1 MISYNNSAP
10 NAVNNVGQFGATEGS
25 IGAYKSAA
33 EYAADSKYW
42 AMLSQKNYNN
52 IGEILK
58 EVERLYTE
66 GNLLKEDIEQLK
78 SDFENQNQILLG
90 LIQQTGEAVDD
101 TNTAISDANAAT
113 DRANQAVQDVLTQL
127 DKISNMS
134 VVATTLPPGAPATGS
149 FDNSTGVFSFGIPEG
164 QPGKD
169 GKDGTDGTISDIGD
183 VAISTP
189 VSDDYGFFVDK
200 DDGGLYRTPMSE
212 IAKLVP
218 AVISFNGRTGPVV
231 PAAGDY
237 TVSQVTGAAAS
248 GVNSDI
254 NEIRG
259 LTTALSV
266 AQGGTGSK
274 DVDGARTNLSAMF
287 ESKSRIPDTTN
298 LNELDGTKAGF
309 YYQSISS
316 YVTTGMNYPVNN
328 IAGALLV
335 VKTGANS
342 IYSCKQ
348 VYSLYDNPNVTYSRV
363 LNAVAGPTSPWS
375 AWKRH
380 IFTERV
386 EEGASATFMYSAY
399 SPDAPRLQVGTT
411 GLWGCHNGANWVPLA
426 LAQGGTGATTAAGA
440 RANLNLDRFGA
451 IGSETQMFSP
461 SGSKKIIITN
471 DKWGAYDIAAAKY
484 LPLGIDQGGTG
495 GGTADA
501 ARMSL
506 VAAKSGANSDI
517 TSMTNKVTFTQAPVI
532 PDAVA
537 NNEPVSLGQLS
548 NTSNAAQGDA
558 LIGVKAPFTG
568 AAART
573 QHDINAQFSSILDF
587 LGDKYDGTTDAAG
600 SFIAA
605 NTLLPKSREIL
616 VPSGTY
622 LLNSDVDCSG
632 RRLIFEEPV
641 TFTGTGKFYR
651 AIVNRIMTD
660 GTTRVSQWAKPGTTE
675 YMTSSAVFG
684 DNGATATGIQI
695 GGAVPYN
702 GKDGVMMFTDGSSGW
717 LGVRA
722 SKWPHPTEMAIYP
735 SSKAGACQT
744 ISGSNAVKILSGAS
758 ITSEAIGKPVSIFNV
773 VYTVASITADGF
785 TVKNINGTPVTWGS
799 TATHSYILC
808 YYHGSGVCSVSGTTV
823 TRISGDPFVIPDAA
837 VPQTMTINGTD
848 YRVVSF
854 TDPQHVTLSSAPGDS
869 ASTEYKFWGTVNNLN
884 TALRIHRLNAA
895 GFEENISLIANN
907 AGYFALHAAAGNPA
921 NEQYPLYIG
930 SGWEDNGQMRKS
942 IISAANGDVTLGG
955 NYGNGPLYVPY
966 NQTAGHAQVMVDNR
980 DGNATVTVSGGPSNA
995 SLSIKAKDSGR
1006 VVFHSD
1012 VSVNATLYPH
1022 VDNVYSCGRSGN
1034 RWSQIWASN
1043 ATIQTSDG
1051 TTKTEVQGSNL
1062 STDFILGLNPVS
1074 YKNIVGGNVVEE
1086 IEDGVEEIER
1096 QVVEKVITSEE
1107 VHDRVVDGDEVYYVR
1122 KFVDKEV
1129 ERPVFHEVDLRD
1141 ELGNVI
1147 GTIKTPLMEKVT
1159 VPKTRQVIT
1168 EVPGKRTHYGF
1179 IAQEVKDLVDKLG
1192 ISDFGGYVE
1201 GEDGKLGLRYGEFIS
1216 PIVSC
1221 LQDIIK
1227 RLELLEKE

>member
-42 AMLSQKNYNN
+42 AMLSQKNYNS
-52 IGEILK
+52 IDEILK
-58 EVERLYTE
+58 EVERLYAE
-66 GNLLKEDIEQLK
+66 GSLLKEDIEQLK
-78 SDFENQNQILLG
+78 FDFENQNQMLLG
-90 LIQQTGEAVDD
+90 LIQQTVEAVDN
-101 TNTAISDANAAT
+101 TNTAIGEANAAT

-127 DKISNMS
+127 DKVSNMS

-169 GKDGTDGTISDIGD
+169 GTDGTISDIGD

-189 VSDDYGFFVDK
+189 VADDYGFFVDK
-200 DDGGLYRTPMSE
+200 DNGGLYRTPMSE

-218 AVISFNGRTGPVV
+218 AVVSFNGRTGPVI

-248 GVNSDI
+248 GVNNDI
-254 NEIRG
+254 NQIRG

-266 AQGGTGSK
+266 AQGGTGAK
-274 DVDGARTNLSAMF
+274 DAANARINLSVDRLTQLTSGETQLRNGTGSAFLYVNKDGDTWGCYSSTGTGPIALKVNQGGTGARDAAGARTNLGLGPISTL
-287 ESKSRIPDTTN
+287 DTVP
-298 LNELDGTKAGF
+298 
-309 YYQSISS
+309 I
-316 YVTTGMNYPVNN
+316 VN
-328 IAGALLV
+328 GG
-335 VKTGANS
+335 TGATTVVSARENLGVNRVIQGGS
-342 IYSCKQ
+342 YSDFLTANG
-348 VYSLYDNPNVTYSRV
+348 SN
-363 LNAVAGPTSPWS
+363 
-375 AWKRH
+375 
-380 IFTERV
+380 
-386 EEGASATFMYSAY
+386 
-399 SPDAPRLQVGTT
+399 RLRIQD
-411 GLWGCHNGANWVPLA
+411 NGAWGSSTGTGWIPLGVG
-426 LAQGGTGATTAAGA
+426 QGGTGAT
-440 RANLNLDRFGA
+440 
-451 IGSETQMFSP
+451 
-461 SGSKKIIITN
+461 
-471 DKWGAYDIAAAKY
+471 
-484 LPLGIDQGGTG
+484 
-495 GGTADA
+495 TADA

-517 TSMTNKVTFTQAPVI
+517 TSMTNKVTFTQSPVI

-537 NNEPVSLGQLS
+537 NNEPVALGQLSTETALLETKINEAKDAAAAANTNADSRVPTAQLS
-548 NTSNAAQGDA
+548 NTSNVAQGDA
-558 LIGVKAPFTG
+558 LIGVKAPFAG

-587 LGDKYDGTTDAAG
+587 LGDKYNGTTDAAS
-600 SFIAA
+600 SFISA
-605 NTLLPKSREIL
+605 NTLLPKSREII

-622 LLNSDVDCSG
+622 LLNSNVECYG
-632 RRLIFEEPV
+632 RRFVFEEPV
-641 TFTGTGKFYR
+641 TFTGAGKFYG
-651 AIVNRIMTD
+651 AIVNRIMSD
-660 GTTRVSQWAKPGTTE
+660 GTTKVSQWAKPGTTE
-675 YMTSSAVFG
+675 RMTTSAVFG
-684 DNGATATGIQI
+684 DNGVTSTGIQI

-702 GKDGVMMFTDGSSGW
+702 GADGIRMFTDGSSGW

-735 SSKAGACQT
+735 SSKSGSCQT

-758 ITSEAIGKPVSIFNV
+758 ITSEAIGKPIAIYDAL
-773 VYTVASITADGF
+773 YTVASVTADGF
-785 TVKNINGTPVTWGS
+785 TVKNINGSPVTWGS
-799 TATHSYILC
+799 NATHSYSLC

-823 TRISGDPFVIPDAA
+823 TRISGDPFVIPDAS
-837 VPQTMTINGTD
+837 VPQTMTINGVD
-848 YRVVSF
+848 YRVVAF

-884 TALRIHRLNAA
+884 SALRVHRINDA

-907 AGYFALHAAAGNPA
+907 SGYYALHAAASNPA

-930 SGWEDNGQMRKS
+930 SGWEDNGQMRRS

-966 NQTAGHAQVMVDNR
+966 SQTSNPQIMLDNR
-980 DGNATVTVSGGPSNA
+980 NGNATVTVSGGSTPDA
-995 SLSIKAKDSGR
+995 SLTIKSKGAGK
-1006 VVFHSD
+1006 VVFHSE
-1012 VSVNATLYPH
+1012 VGVNAAMYPY
-1022 VDNVYSCGRSGN
+1022 VDNIYSCGKSGN
-1034 RWSQIWASN
+1034 RWSQIWSSN

-1074 YKNIVGGNVVEE
+1074 YKNIVGGNIVEE

-1096 QVVEKVITSEE
+1096 QVVEKVVSTEE
-1107 VHDRVVDGDEVYYVR
+1107 VHERVVDGDEVYYVR

-1227 RLELLEKE
+1227 RLELLEKK

>member
-42 AMLSQKNYNN
+42 AMLSQKNYNS
-52 IGEILK
+52 IDEILK
-58 EVERLYTE
+58 EVERLHTE

-78 SDFENQNQILLG
+78 YDFENQNQMLLG
-90 LIQQTGEAVDD
+90 LIQQTGEAIDS
-101 TNTAISDANAAT
+101 TNTAIGEADAAT

-149 FDNSTGVFSFGIPEG
+149 FDSSTGVFSFGIPEG

-189 VSDDYGFFVDK
+189 VADDYGFFVDK
-200 DDGGLYRTPMSE
+200 DSGGLYRTPMSE
-212 IAKLVP
+212 IANLVP
-218 AVISFNGRTGPVV
+218 AVASFNGRVGQVV

-248 GVNSDI
+248 GVNNDI
-254 NEIRG
+254 NQIKG

-266 AQGGTGSK
+266 AQGGTGAK
-274 DVDGARTNLSAMF
+274 DAASARINLSVDRLTQLTSGETQLRNGTGNAFLFVNKDGDTWGCYSSTGTGPVALKVNQGGTGARDADGARTNLGLGPLSTL
-287 ESKSRIPDTTN
+287 STVPI
-298 LNELDGTKAGF
+298 
-309 YYQSISS
+309 
-316 YVTTGMNYPVNN
+316 VN
-328 IAGALLV
+328 
-335 VKTGANS
+335 
-342 IYSCKQ
+342 
-348 VYSLYDNPNVTYSRV
+348 
-363 LNAVAGPTSPWS
+363 
-375 AWKRH
+375 
-380 IFTERV
+380 
-386 EEGASATFMYSAY
+386 
-399 SPDAPRLQVGTT
+399 
-411 GLWGCHNGANWVPLA
+411 
-426 LAQGGTGATTAAGA
+426 GGTGATTAAAA
-440 RANLNLDRFGA
+440 RANLNIDRFTQYGTETSISTPNNLFYLA
-451 IGSETQMFSP
+451 ANNNGTWGFYSRADSGWKPLSIG
-461 SGSKKIIITN
+461 
-471 DKWGAYDIAAAKY
+471 
-484 LPLGIDQGGTG
+484 QGGTG
-495 GGTADA
+495 ATTADA

-506 VAAKSGANSDI
+506 VAAKSGDNSDI
-517 TSMTNKVTFTQAPVI
+517 TSMTNKVTFTQSPVI
-532 PDAVA
+532 PNAVA
-537 NNEPVSLGQLS
+537 NNEPVALGQLS
-548 NTSNAAQGDA
+548 NTSEVAQGDA
-558 LIGVKAPFTG
+558 LVGVKAPFAG

-573 QHDINAQFSSILDF
+573 QHNINAQFSSILDF
-587 LGDKYDGTTDAAG
+587 LGDEYDGTTDAAS
-600 SFIAA
+600 SFISA

-702 GKDGVMMFTDGSSGW
+702 GTDGVMMFTDGSSGW

-735 SSKAGACQT
+735 SSRAGACQT
-744 ISGSNAVKILSGAS
+744 VSGSNAVKILSGAS
-758 ITSEAIGKPVSIFNV
+758 ITSEAIGKPIVIYNMLF
-773 VYTVASITADGF
+773 TVESVTADGF
-785 TVKNINGTPVTWGS
+785 TVKNTNGTPFTWGS
-799 TATHSYILC
+799 TATHTYSLC

-837 VPQTMTINGTD
+837 VPQTMTINGID

-854 TDPQHVTLSSAPGDS
+854 VDPQHVTLNSAPGDS
-869 ASTEYKFWGTVNNLN
+869 ASTEYKFFGTVDNLSS
-884 TALRIHRLNAA
+884 ALRVHRLNHA

-907 AGYFALHAAAGNPA
+907 RGYYALHAAAGNPA

-955 NYGNGPLYVPY
+955 DYGKGPLYVPY
-966 NQTAGHAQVMVDNR
+966 SQTSNAQVMVDSST
-980 DGNATVTVSGGPSNA
+980 GTATISSTGGPTPDA
-995 SLSIKAKDSGR
+995 SLAIKAKGGGR
-1006 VVFHSD
+1006 VVFNSD
-1012 VSVNATLYPH
+1012 VGVNAALYPF

-1107 VHDRVVDGDEVYYVR
+1107 VHERVVDGDEVYYVR

-1129 ERPVFHEVDLRD
+1129 ERPVYHEVDLRD

>member
-33 EYAADSKYW
+33 EYAADAKYW
-42 AMLSQKNYNN
+42 AMLSQKNYNS

-58 EVERLYTE
+58 EVERLYAE
-66 GNLLKEDIEQLK
+66 GSLLKEDIEQLK
-78 SDFENQNQILLG
+78 YDFENQNQTLLG
-90 LIQQTGEAVDD
+90 LIQQTVEAVDN
-101 TNTAISDANAAT
+101 TNTAIGEANAAT

-189 VSDDYGFFVDK
+189 VADDYGFFVDK
-200 DDGGLYRTPMSE
+200 DNGGLYRTPMSE

-218 AVISFNGRTGPVV
+218 AVVSFNGRTGPVV

-248 GVNSDI
+248 GVNNDI
-254 NEIRG
+254 NQIRG

-266 AQGGTGSK
+266 AQGGTGAK
-274 DVDGARTNLSAMF
+274 DAANARINLSVDRLTQLTSGETQLRNGTGSAFLYVNKDGDTWGCYSSTGTGPIALKVNQGGTGARDAAGARTNLGLGPISTL
-287 ESKSRIPDTTN
+287 DTVP
-298 LNELDGTKAGF
+298 
-309 YYQSISS
+309 I
-316 YVTTGMNYPVNN
+316 VN
-328 IAGALLV
+328 GG
-335 VKTGANS
+335 TGATTVVSARENLGINRVIQGGS
-342 IYSCKQ
+342 YSDFLTANG
-348 VYSLYDNPNVTYSRV
+348 SN
-363 LNAVAGPTSPWS
+363 
-375 AWKRH
+375 
-380 IFTERV
+380 
-386 EEGASATFMYSAY
+386 
-399 SPDAPRLQVGTT
+399 RLRIQD
-411 GLWGCHNGANWVPLA
+411 NGAWGSSTGTGWIPLGVG
-426 LAQGGTGATTAAGA
+426 QGGTGAT
-440 RANLNLDRFGA
+440 
-451 IGSETQMFSP
+451 
-461 SGSKKIIITN
+461 
-471 DKWGAYDIAAAKY
+471 
-484 LPLGIDQGGTG
+484 
-495 GGTADA
+495 TADA

-517 TSMTNKVTFTQAPVI
+517 TSMTNKVTFTQSPVI

-537 NNEPVSLGQLS
+537 NNEPVALGQLSTETALLETKINEAKDAAAAANTNADSRVPTAQLS
-548 NTSNAAQGDA
+548 NTSNVDQGDA
-558 LIGVKAPFTG
+558 LIGVKAPFAG

-587 LGDKYDGTTDAAG
+587 LGDKYNGTTDAAS
-600 SFIAA
+600 SFISA
-605 NTLLPKSREIL
+605 NTLLPKSREII

-622 LLNSDVDCSG
+622 LLNSNVECYG
-632 RRLIFEEPV
+632 RRFVFEEPV
-641 TFTGTGKFYR
+641 TFTGAGKFYG
-651 AIVNRIMTD
+651 AIVNRIMSD
-660 GTTRVSQWAKPGTTE
+660 GTTKVSQWAKPGTTE
-675 YMTSSAVFG
+675 RMTTSAVFG
-684 DNGATATGIQI
+684 DNGVTSTGIQI

-702 GKDGVMMFTDGSSGW
+702 GADGIRMFTDGSSGW

-735 SSKAGACQT
+735 SSKSGSCQT

-758 ITSEAIGKPVSIFNV
+758 ITSEAIGKPIAIYDAL
-773 VYTVASITADGF
+773 YTVASVTADGF
-785 TVKNINGTPVTWGS
+785 TVKNINGSPVTWGS
-799 TATHSYILC
+799 NATHSYSLC

-823 TRISGDPFVIPDAA
+823 TRISGDPFVIPDAS
-837 VPQTMTINGTD
+837 VPQTMTINGVD
-848 YRVVSF
+848 YRVVAF

-884 TALRIHRLNAA
+884 SALRVHRINDA

-907 AGYFALHAAAGNPA
+907 SGYYALHAAASNPA

-930 SGWEDNGQMRKS
+930 SGWEDNGQMRRS

-966 NQTAGHAQVMVDNR
+966 SQTSNPQIMLDNR
-980 DGNATVTVSGGPSNA
+980 NGNATVTVSGGSTPDA
-995 SLSIKAKDSGR
+995 SLTIKSKGAGK
-1006 VVFHSD
+1006 VVFHSE
-1012 VSVNATLYPH
+1012 VGVNAAMYPY
-1022 VDNVYSCGRSGN
+1022 VDNIYSCGKSGN

-1096 QVVEKVITSEE
+1096 QVVEKVVSTEE
-1107 VHDRVVDGDEVYYVR
+1107 VHERVVDGDEVYYVR

-1227 RLELLEKE
+1227 RLELLEKK

>member
-1 MISYNNSAP
+1 M
-10 NAVNNVGQFGATEGS
+10 
-25 IGAYKSAA
+25 
-33 EYAADSKYW
+33 
-42 AMLSQKNYNN
+42 
-52 IGEILK
+52 
-58 EVERLYTE
+58 
-66 GNLLKEDIEQLK
+66 
-78 SDFENQNQILLG
+78 
-90 LIQQTGEAVDD
+90 
-101 TNTAISDANAAT
+101 
-113 DRANQAVQDVLTQL
+113 
-127 DKISNMS
+127 
-134 VVATTLPPGAPATGS
+134 
-149 FDNSTGVFSFGIPEG
+149 
-164 QPGKD
+164 
-169 GKDGTDGTISDIGD
+169 
-183 VAISTP
+183 
-189 VSDDYGFFVDK
+189 DK
-200 DDGGLYRTPMSE
+200 DNGGLYRTPMSE

-218 AVISFNGRTGPVV
+218 AVVSFNGRTGPVI

-248 GVNSDI
+248 GVNNDI
-254 NEIRG
+254 NQIRG

-266 AQGGTGSK
+266 AQGGTGGK
-274 DVDGARTNLSAMF
+274 TPYEARTNLQLERFTQNDANTTSMKAGGDGRIRLTV
-287 ESKSRIPDTTN
+287 SKSAEGSGWGCFND
-298 LNELDGTKAGF
+298 D
-309 YYQSISS
+309 
-316 YVTTGMNYPVNN
+316 
-328 IAGALLV
+328 
-335 VKTGANS
+335 TGAYIPLGVGQGGTGATTVVSARENLGVNRVIQGGS
-342 IYSCKQ
+342 YSDFLTANG
-348 VYSLYDNPNVTYSRV
+348 SN
-363 LNAVAGPTSPWS
+363 
-375 AWKRH
+375 
-380 IFTERV
+380 
-386 EEGASATFMYSAY
+386 
-399 SPDAPRLQVGTT
+399 RLRIQD
-411 GLWGCHNGANWVPLA
+411 NGAWGSSTGTGWIPLGVG
-426 LAQGGTGATTAAGA
+426 QGGTGATTAAGA
-440 RANLNLDRFGA
+440 RANLNLNRFGEV
-451 IGSETQMFSP
+451 GSETQVFSP
-461 SGSKKIIITN
+461 NGSKKIIITN
-471 DKWGAYDIAAAKY
+471 DRWGAYDIAASKY

-495 GGTADA
+495 ANTADA

-517 TSMTNKVTFTQAPVI
+517 TSMTNKVTFTQSPVI

-537 NNEPVSLGQLS
+537 NNEPVALGQLSTETALLETKINEAKDAAAAANTNADSRVPTAQLS
-548 NTSNAAQGDA
+548 NTSNVAQGDA
-558 LIGVKAPFTG
+558 LIGVKAPFAG

-587 LGDKYDGTTDAAG
+587 LGDKYNGTTDAAS
-600 SFIAA
+600 SFISA
-605 NTLLPKSREIL
+605 NTLLPKSREII

-622 LLNSDVDCSG
+622 LLNSNVECYG
-632 RRLIFEEPV
+632 RRFVFEEPV
-641 TFTGTGKFYR
+641 TFTGAGKFYG
-651 AIVNRIMTD
+651 AIVNRIMSD
-660 GTTRVSQWAKPGTTE
+660 GTTKVSQWAKPGTTE
-675 YMTSSAVFG
+675 RMTTSAVFG
-684 DNGATATGIQI
+684 DNGVTSTGIQI

-702 GKDGVMMFTDGSSGW
+702 GADGIRMFTDGSSGW

-735 SSKAGACQT
+735 SSKSGSCQT

-758 ITSEAIGKPVSIFNV
+758 ITSEAIGKPIAIYDAL
-773 VYTVASITADGF
+773 YTVASVTADGF
-785 TVKNINGTPVTWGS
+785 TVKNINGSPVTWGS
-799 TATHSYILC
+799 NATHSYSLC

-823 TRISGDPFVIPDAA
+823 TRISGDPFVIPDAS
-837 VPQTMTINGTD
+837 VPQTMTINGVD
-848 YRVVSF
+848 YRVVAF

-884 TALRIHRLNAA
+884 SALRVHRINDA

-907 AGYFALHAAAGNPA
+907 SGYYALHAAASNPA

-930 SGWEDNGQMRKS
+930 SGWEDNGQMRRS

-966 NQTAGHAQVMVDNR
+966 SQTSNPQIMLDNR
-980 DGNATVTVSGGPSNA
+980 NGNATVTVSGGSTPDA
-995 SLSIKAKDSGR
+995 SLTIKSKGAGK
-1006 VVFHSD
+1006 VVFHSE
-1012 VSVNATLYPH
+1012 VGVNAAMYPYI
-1022 VDNVYSCGRSGN
+1022 DNIYSCGKSGN

-1096 QVVEKVITSEE
+1096 QVVEKVVSTEE
-1107 VHDRVVDGDEVYYVR
+1107 VHERVVDGDEVYYVR

-1227 RLELLEKE
+1227 RLELLEKK

>member
-1 MISYNNSAP
+1 MIRYNNSAP

-42 AMLSQKNYNN
+42 AMLSQKNYNS
-52 IGEILK
+52 IDEILK
-58 EVERLYTE
+58 EVERLYAE
-66 GNLLKEDIEQLK
+66 GSLLKEDIEQLK
-78 SDFENQNQILLG
+78 YDFENQNQILLG
-90 LIQQTGEAVDD
+90 LIQQTGEAIDN
-101 TNTAISDANAAT
+101 TNIAIGEANAAT

-189 VSDDYGFFVDK
+189 VADDYGFFVDK
-200 DDGGLYRTPMSE
+200 DNGGLYRTPMSE
-212 IAKLVP
+212 IANLVP
-218 AVISFNGRTGPVV
+218 AVVSFNGRTGPVV
-231 PAAGDY
+231 PTAGDY

-248 GVNSDI
+248 GVNDDI
-254 NEIRG
+254 NQIRG

-266 AQGGTGSK
+266 AQGGTAAK
-274 DVDGARTNLSAMF
+274 NADDARTNLSAMLD
-287 ESKSRIPDTTN
+287 SRTSLSNTTN
-298 LNELDGTKAGF
+298 LNDLKGLKAGF
-309 YYQSISS
+309 YHQALSANAKPEL
-316 YVTTGMNYPVNN
+316 NYPIQ
-328 IAGALLV
+328 IAGSLLV
-335 VKTGANS
+335 QKTGADGS
-342 IYSCKQ
+342 EGCIQ
-348 VYSLYDNPNVTYSRV
+348 TYYIFNNMAISYRRAYV
-363 LNAVAGPTSPWS
+363 GQGWS
-375 AWKRH
+375 EWKRSVL
-380 IFTERV
+380 TERV
-386 EEGASATFMYSAY
+386 EEGGSTTYIYSNY
-399 SPDAPRLQVGTT
+399 SSSAPRLQVGTN
-411 GLWGCHNGANWVPLA
+411 GLWGCHNGTSWVPLT
-426 LAQGGTGATTAAGA
+426 LAQGGTGATTAADS
-440 RANLNLDRFGA
+440 RTNLGLDRIRQDSTVTHMF
-451 IGSETQMFSP
+451 TQNRRYSVVMDNN
-461 SGSKKIIITN
+461 G
-471 DKWGAYDIAAAKY
+471 KWGGYDLQSQTY
-484 LPLGIDQGGTG
+484 VPLAVDQGGTG
-495 GGTADA
+495 ATTAEA

-506 VAAKSGANSDI
+506 VAAKSGDNSDI

>member
-42 AMLSQKNYNN
+42 AMLSQKNYNS
-52 IGEILK
+52 IDEILK
-58 EVERLYTE
+58 EVERLHAE
-66 GNLLKEDIEQLK
+66 GSLLKEDIEQLK
-78 SDFENQNQILLG
+78 YDFENQNQILLG
-90 LIQQTGEAVDD
+90 LIQQTGEAIDN
-101 TNTAISDANAAT
+101 TNTAIGEADAAT

-189 VSDDYGFFVDK
+189 VADDYGFFVDK
-200 DDGGLYRTPMSE
+200 DNGGLYRTPMSE
-212 IAKLVP
+212 IANLVP
-218 AVISFNGRTGPVV
+218 AVVSFNGRTGPVV
-231 PAAGDY
+231 PTAGDY

-248 GVNSDI
+248 GVNNDI
-254 NEIRG
+254 NQIRG

-266 AQGGTGSK
+266 AQGGTAAK
-274 DVDGARTNLSAMF
+274 NADDARNNLSAMLD
-287 ESKSRIPDTTN
+287 SKISLSNTTD
-298 LNELDGTKAGF
+298 LNDLKGLKAGF
-309 YYQSISS
+309 YHQVLSANAKPEL
-316 YVTTGMNYPVNN
+316 NYPIQ
-328 IAGALLV
+328 IAGSLLV
-335 VKTGANS
+335 QKTGAGDS
-342 IYSCKQ
+342 EGCIQ
-348 VYSLYDNPNVTYSRV
+348 TYYIFNNMAISYRR
-363 LNAVAGPTSPWS
+363 AYGGQGWS
-375 AWKRH
+375 EWKRSVL
-380 IFTERV
+380 TERV
-386 EEGASATFMYSAY
+386 QEGGSTTYIYSEL
-399 SPDAPRLQVGTT
+399 SPSAPRLQVGTN
-411 GLWGCHNGANWVPLA
+411 GSWGCHNGTNWVPLTIAQGGTGATTINAARENLQVDRIEQSSNETRLNTQNKSYYLTLINSGTWGLYRPGSGWQA
-426 LAQGGTGATTAAGA
+426 LGIAQGGTGATTA
-440 RANLNLDRFGA
+440 
-451 IGSETQMFSP
+451 
-461 SGSKKIIITN
+461 
-471 DKWGAYDIAAAKY
+471 
-484 LPLGIDQGGTG
+484 
-495 GGTADA
+495 DA
-501 ARMSL
+501 ARISL
-506 VAAKSGANSDI
+506 VAAKSGDNSDI
-517 TSMTNKVTFTQAPVI
+517 TSMTNKVTFTQSPVI

-537 NNEPVSLGQLS
+537 NNEPVALGQLS
-548 NTSNAAQGDA
+548 NTSEVAQGDA
-558 LIGVKAPFTG
+558 LVGVKAPFAG

-587 LGDKYDGTTDAAG
+587 LGDEYDGTTDAAS
-600 SFIAA
+600 SFISA

-632 RRLIFEEPV
+632 RRLVFEEPV

-675 YMTSSAVFG
+675 KMTTSAVFG
-684 DNGATATGIQI
+684 DNGATSTGIQI

-702 GKDGVMMFTDGSSGW
+702 GADGIRMFTDGSSGW

-744 ISGSNAVKILSGAS
+744 VSGSNAVKILSGAS
-758 ITSEAIGKPVSIFNV
+758 ITSEAIGKPIAIYNMLF
-773 VYTVASITADGF
+773 TVESVTADGF
-785 TVKNINGTPVTWGS
+785 TVKNTNGSPFTWGS
-799 TATHSYILC
+799 TATHTYSLC

-823 TRISGDPFVIPDAA
+823 TRISGDPFVVPDPT

-854 TDPQHVTLSSAPGDS
+854 TDPQHVTLNSAPGDS
-869 ASTEYKFWGTVNNLN
+869 ASTEYKFFGTVDNLSS
-884 TALRIHRLNAA
+884 ALRVHRLNDA

-907 AGYFALHAAAGNPA
+907 TGYYALHAAAGNPA

-930 SGWEDNGQMRKS
+930 SGWEDNGKMRKS

-955 NYGNGPLYVPY
+955 DYGNGPLYVPY
-966 NQTAGHAQVMVDNR
+966 NQTSGRPQVMVDNST
-980 DGNATVTVSGGPSNA
+980 GTATISSTGGPTPDA
-995 SLSIKAKDSGR
+995 SLGIKAKGTGR

-1012 VSVNATLYPH
+1012 TAVNAALYPY

-1034 RWSQIWASN
+1034 RWSQIWSSN

-1051 TTKTEVQGSNL
+1051 TTKTEIQGSNL

-1096 QVVEKVITSEE
+1096 QVVEKVIKSEE
-1107 VHDRVVDGDEVYYVR
+1107 VHERVVDGDEVYYVR

-1129 ERPVFHEVDLRD
+1129 ERPVYHEVDLRD

>member
-42 AMLSQKNYNN
+42 AMLSQKNYNS
-52 IGEILK
+52 IDEILK
-58 EVERLYTE
+58 EVERLYAE
-66 GNLLKEDIEQLK
+66 GSLLKEDIEQLK
-78 SDFENQNQILLG
+78 YDFENQNQLLLG
-90 LIQQTGEAVDD
+90 LIQQTGEAIDN
-101 TNTAISDANAAT
+101 TNTAIGEANAAT
-113 DRANQAVQDVLTQL
+113 DRANQAVQDVLAQL

-189 VSDDYGFFVDK
+189 VADDYGFFVDK
-200 DDGGLYRTPMSE
+200 DNGGLYRTPMSE

-218 AVISFNGRTGPVV
+218 AVVSFNGRTGPVV

-237 TVSQVTGAAAS
+237 TVNQVTGAAAS
-248 GVNSDI
+248 GANNDI
-254 NEIRG
+254 NQILG

-266 AQGGTGSK
+266 AQGGTGAK
-274 DVDGARTNLSAMF
+274 DAAGARTNLSVDRLTQLTSGETQLRNGINNAF
-287 ESKSRIPDTTN
+287 LYINKDGDTWGCYSSTGAGPIALKVNHGGTGARDAAGARTN
-298 LNELDGTKAGF
+298 LGLGPLST
-309 YYQSISS
+309 
-316 YVTTGMNYPVNN
+316 
-328 IAGALLV
+328 
-335 VKTGANS
+335 
-342 IYSCKQ
+342 
-348 VYSLYDNPNVTYSRV
+348 
-363 LNAVAGPTSPWS
+363 LNT
-375 AWKRH
+375 
-380 IFTERV
+380 
-386 EEGASATFMYSAY
+386 
-399 SPDAPRLQVGTT
+399 
-411 GLWGCHNGANWVPLA
+411 VPIIN
-426 LAQGGTGATTAAGA
+426 GGTGATTAAGA
-440 RANLNLDRFGA
+440 RTNLSVDRLTQYATETSISTPNARFLLVANNSGTWGFYDRTA
-451 IGSETQMFSP
+451 NSWQ
-461 SGSKKIIITN
+461 
-471 DKWGAYDIAAAKY
+471 
-484 LPLGIDQGGTG
+484 PLGIGQGGTG
-495 GGTADA
+495 ATTADG

-506 VAAKSGANSDI
+506 VAAKSGDNSDI
-517 TSMTNKVTFTQAPVI
+517 TSMTNVVNFTQSPTI
-532 PDAVA
+532 PDAVSS
-537 NNEPVSLGQLS
+537 NEPVALGQLS
-548 NTSNAAQGDA
+548 NTSEVAQGDA
-558 LIGVKAPFTG
+558 LVGVKAPFAG

-587 LGDKYDGTTDAAG
+587 LGDEYDGTADAAS
-600 SFIAA
+600 SFISA

-675 YMTSSAVFG
+675 LMTSSAVFG

-702 GKDGVMMFTDGSSGW
+702 GTDGVMMFTDGSSGW

-735 SSKAGACQT
+735 TSKAGSCQT
-744 ISGSNAVKILSGAS
+744 ISGGNAVKILSGAS
-758 ITSEAIGKPVSIFNV
+758 ITSEAIGKPIAIYDAL
-773 VYTVASITADGF
+773 YTVASVTADGF

-799 TATHSYILC
+799 TATHTYSLC

-837 VPQTMTINGTD
+837 APQTMTINGID
-848 YRVVSF
+848 YRVVTF

-884 TALRIHRLNAA
+884 TALRVHRINNA

-907 AGYFALHAAAGNPA
+907 GGYYALHAAASNPA

-930 SGWEDNGQMRKS
+930 SGWEDNGQMRRS
-942 IISAANGDVTLGG
+942 IISASNGDVTLGG

-966 NQTAGHAQVMVDNR
+966 SQTSNPQIMLDNR
-980 DGNATVTVSGGPSNA
+980 DGNATVTVSGGPTPDA
-995 SLSIKAKDSGR
+995 SLSIKAKGSAR
-1006 VVFHSD
+1006 IVFHSD
-1012 VSVNATLYPH
+1012 VGVNAALYPY

-1107 VHDRVVDGDEVYYVR
+1107 VHERVVDGDEVYYVR

-1129 ERPVFHEVDLRD
+1129 ERPVYHEVDLRD

-1147 GTIKTPLMEKVT
+1147 GTIKTPLMEKVA